1 MSFALNRTSLVKI
14 HMLLAS
20 FMLPVACMF
29 LITGGFYTWGIKG
42 SYDSEV
48 HLVPLEQPLV
58 QDQNYLESLVV
69 RELER
74 LSIPVPSGG
83 ASVKEGGTSYK
94 LEWTGSGR
102 DVILEPT
109 SDELSAKLTVK
120 ETTWYRNL
128 VQLHKAKGGQLFKI
142 YAAGLAVS
150 LFIILFSGFLMAW
163 QVPQYRKQALIFAT
177 VGAVTFLLMIG
188 AS

>member
-1 MSFALNRTSLVKI
+1 MSQINRANLVKI
-14 HMLLAS
+14 HMLLAA
-20 FMLPVACMF
+20 FMFPVACMF

-42 SYDSEV
+42 SYNSQV
-48 HLVPLEQPLV
+48 HMISLEEPLQL
-58 QDQNYLESLVV
+58 DQKYLKSLVL
-69 RELER
+69 RELEE
-74 LSIPVPSGG
+74 LAVPVPSGG
-83 ASVKEGGTSYK
+83 AKVKKGGTSYK
-94 LEWTGSGR
+94 FEWTGSGR

-109 SDELSAKLTVK
+109 SDKLSAKLTIK

-142 YAAGLAVS
+142 YAAALAIA

-163 QVPQYRKQALIFAT
+163 QIPKYRKQALIFSAAG
-177 VGAVTFLLMIG
+177 VCIFLLMIR

>member
-1 MSFALNRTSLVKI
+1 
-14 HMLLAS
+14 
-20 FMLPVACMF
+20 MF
-29 LITGGFYTWGIKG
+29 LITGGFYTWEIKG
-42 SYDSEV
+42 SYNSEI
-48 HLVPLEQPLV
+48 HMISLQKPLV
-58 QDQNYLESLVV
+58 QDQNYLESLVQ
-69 RELER
+69 RELEK
-74 LSIPVPSGG
+74 LAVPVPSGG
-83 ASVKEGGTSYK
+83 ASVKKGGTSYK

-109 SDELSAKLTVK
+109 SDKLSAKLTVK

-142 YAAGLAVS
+142 YAAALAIS

-163 QVPQYRKQALIFAT
+163 QVPKYRKQALIFSA
-177 VGAVTFLLMIG
+177 VGVVMFLLMIG

>member
-1 MSFALNRTSLVKI
+1 MSALNRNSLVKI

-20 FMLPVACMF
+20 FMFPVACMF
-29 LITGGFYTWGIKG
+29 LVTGGFYTWGIKG
-42 SYDSEV
+42 SYNSEV
-48 HLVPLEQPLV
+48 HTISLEKPLA
-58 QDQNYLESLVV
+58 QDQVYLESLVQ
-69 RELER
+69 RELEK
-74 LSIPVPSGG
+74 LGISVPSGG
-83 ASVKEGGTSYK
+83 ASIKKGGTSYK

-102 DVILEPT
+102 DVVLEPT
-109 SDELSAKLTVK
+109 SDKLSAKLTVK

-142 YAAGLAVS
+142 YAAGLAIS

-163 QVPQYRKQALIFAT
+163 QVPKYRKQALIFSA
-177 VGAVTFLLMIG
+177 VGVVMFLLMIG